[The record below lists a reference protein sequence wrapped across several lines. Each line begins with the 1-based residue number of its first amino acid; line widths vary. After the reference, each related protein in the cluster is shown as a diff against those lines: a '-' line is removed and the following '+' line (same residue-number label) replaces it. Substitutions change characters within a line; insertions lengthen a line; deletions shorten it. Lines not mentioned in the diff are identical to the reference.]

1 MDYEATQDVARNAG
15 SGRPR
20 KTTKQEDRRI
30 VRSVANNRRISS
42 PQILEE
48 NGITNISDRTTR
60 RRIKEDGKFQSYWE
74 TKTPW
79 ISPGSRKERVA

>member
-60 RRIKEDGKFQSYWE
+60 RRIKEDGKFQSYWA